1 MGDLKP
7 QNYREREKWDKKIEF
22 ALSTI
27 GFAVGL
33 GNMWRFPYLCYKNGG
48 GHILSFLKDLCIKS
62 ANGYYEQ
69 GYYNFLSQVHFLFLT
84 QFV

>member
-1 MGDLKP
+1 MGDAIK
-7 QNYREREKWDKKIEF
+7 YREREKWDKKIEF

-48 GHILSFLKDLCIKS
+48 GLYIIMKLIPNITNS
-62 ANGYYEQ
+62 
-69 GYYNFLSQVHFLFLT
+69 
-84 QFV
+84 